1 MEIQDIEIPDLTVKE
16 NAEQPLLDEIV
27 WPPDFSA
34 FSVLG
39 KIEEIPQAQRYE
51 DRYPEIKENGSVSF
65 SFQYNNQTFILL
77 VFANK
82 ISERLYYSIY
92 DSYNT
97 RILCNQTL
105 TDYPVNLNLTDSLG
119 NSQILFYNNTIYYK
133 EFVVE

>member
-27 WPPDFSA
+27 WPPDFSS
-34 FSVLG
+34 FDVLG

-77 VFANK
+77 VFTNK

-97 RILCNQTL
+97 RILCNQIL
-105 TDYPVNLNLTDSLG
+105 APYPVNLNLTDSLG

>member
-1 MEIQDIEIPDLTVKE
+1 MEIQDIEIPDLTIKE
-16 NAEQPLLDEIV
+16 NAEQPLLDEII
-27 WPPDFSA
+27 WPPDFSN
-34 FSVLG
+34 FEVLG
-39 KIEEIPQAQRYE
+39 KIEEIPQAQSYE

-77 VFANK
+77 VFTNK

-97 RILCNQTL
+97 RILCNQILAT
-105 TDYPVNLNLTDSLG
+105 YPVNLNLIDSLG

>member
-1 MEIQDIEIPDLTVKE
+1 MEIQDIEIPDLTIKE

-27 WPPDFSA
+27 WPPDFSS
-34 FSVLG
+34 FEVLG
-39 KIEEIPQAQRYE
+39 KIEEIPQAQHYE

-77 VFANK
+77 VFTNK
-82 ISERLYYSIY
+82 VSERLYYSIY

-97 RILCNQTL
+97 RILCNQIL
-105 TDYPVNLNLTDSLG
+105 AAYPVNLNLTDSLG